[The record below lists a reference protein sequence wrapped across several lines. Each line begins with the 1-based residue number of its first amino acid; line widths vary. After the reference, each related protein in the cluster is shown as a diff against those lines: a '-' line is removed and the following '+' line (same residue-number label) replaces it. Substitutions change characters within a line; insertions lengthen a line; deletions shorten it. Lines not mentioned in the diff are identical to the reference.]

1 MSTKTDLQTLSE
13 SLAENGW
20 HLSTDRLSTMTD
32 LDLEGL
38 HFELAGKGRDIQ
50 GFKSRLRFLGMTDHA
65 KVLDF
70 GCGFGQWSLALADL
84 NAVVFGID
92 KAPQRLDI
100 ARRLSDLVR
109 TSGTV
114 TFGESLEDLS
124 LGADHFSGQL
134 DAIFC
139 YSVFMFL
146 PGDLFMAEFARMLRP
161 GGQLYIMVDLPGWH
175 LRQLMRTPKAVPAIG
190 YMALNTVIGG
200 QRNIVYTR
208 RSLQKRITKY
218 GFEIIDAG
226 ADYTTSFK
234 PRAQRGER
242 IEALRLPETFAGLP
256 ALHEVCAVRK

>member
-1 MSTKTDLQTLSE
+1 MVGMSL
-13 SLAENGW
+13 
-20 HLSTDRLSTMTD
+20 DRLSTMTD

-114 TFGESLEDLS
+114 TFGESPEDLS

-134 DAIFC
+134 DAILLQRFH
-139 YSVFMFL
+139 V
-146 PGDLFMAEFARMLRP
+146 FAR
-161 GGQLYIMVDLPGWH
+161 
-175 LRQLMRTPKAVPAIG
+175 
-190 YMALNTVIGG
+190 
-200 QRNIVYTR
+200 
-208 RSLQKRITKY
+208 
-218 GFEIIDAG
+218 
-226 ADYTTSFK
+226 
-234 PRAQRGER
+234 
-242 IEALRLPETFAGLP
+242 
-256 ALHEVCAVRK
+256 